1 MPWYDT
7 RAKKWRFRKSGGGTG
22 SSPSKSLAKLAAA
35 ASKDRAFKVKHGL
48 LPATSARHAEMEK
61 VDLVDHLAAY
71 MKHQRNKGRDPK
83 YIKTVELRLPKL
95 FALGRFRRF
104 ADITSTSIAAALAAY
119 ADSGV
124 SQQTVRHGLSQTKW
138 FLNWCVED
146 GRIPANPISGAKA
159 PPVTEQ
165 KYKRRAATPEEAAK
179 ILAAASRIAFT
190 GQWKAEDKIALLA
203 IYLGAGFRRGDC
215 IGLMVE
221 HFRLDCDMPHIV
233 IRASSSKN
241 RKGGIQPIN
250 GDLRQ
255 YLLPWLAKKKKGQKV
270 FPCLTAGSR
279 ISKMVKRC
287 CEKAGIPF
295 VNEDGRLDGHA
306 LRHTYGTRAGEN
318 GDIKTVQELMRHS
331 SIKTTE
337 KYMHTD
343 DAKKRATIE
352 GLPKLGGRNAC

>member
-61 VDLVDHLAAY
+61 VDLVEHLAAY

-83 YIKTVELRLPKL
+83 YIRTVELRLPKL

-146 GRIPANPISGAKA
+146 GRIPSNPIAGAKA

-165 KYKRRAATPEEAAK
+165 KYRRRAATPEEIVKIVEAAGRK
-179 ILAAASRIAFT
+179 ESTHWKPQDRAMLIAIF
-190 GQWKAEDKIALLA
+190 
-203 IYLGAGFRRGDC
+203 LGAGFRKGDC
-215 IGLMVE
+215 IKLTPESFKLAGDNPTITVE
-221 HFRLDCDMPHIV
+221 
-233 IRASSSKN
+233 ASSSKN
-241 RKGGIQPIN
+241 RKAVVQPISAAFAAQ
-250 GDLRQ
+250 LQ
-255 YLLPWLAKKKKGQKV
+255 EWMKGKRAGRRV
-270 FPCLTAGSR
+270 FPSLTPKSR
-279 ISKMVKRC
+279 IAEMVRKC
-287 CEKAGIPF
+287 CKKAGVPF
-295 VNEDGRLDGHA
+295 ETRDGRLDGHA
-306 LRHTYGTRAGEN
+306 MRHTYGTMLGQSGN
-318 GDIKTVQELMRHS
+318 DIKTVQELMRHA
-331 SIKTTE
+331 SITTTQ
-337 KYMHTD
+337 KYMHTT
-343 DAKKRATIE
+343 DARKRSAVE
-352 GLPKLGGRNAC
+352 GLKNWGA